1 MAKNELAIM
10 KRGKRTVAHYVKSE
24 CLMKAPGQPQLAAL
38 LNFLLD
44 CNKSVDDYD
53 TLDWCKWL
61 ISGGETFDEFAKT
74 GKTLICSIRTLII
87 MSTLITVDTHKTTKT

>member
-1 MAKNELAIM
+1 M

-38 LNFLLD
+38 LNFFLD
-44 CNKSVDDYD
+44 CNKSIDDYD

-74 GKTLICSIRTLII
+74 GIALRYHYLTVAVACIAVFFKQLIYL
-87 MSTLITVDTHKTTKT
+87 LG